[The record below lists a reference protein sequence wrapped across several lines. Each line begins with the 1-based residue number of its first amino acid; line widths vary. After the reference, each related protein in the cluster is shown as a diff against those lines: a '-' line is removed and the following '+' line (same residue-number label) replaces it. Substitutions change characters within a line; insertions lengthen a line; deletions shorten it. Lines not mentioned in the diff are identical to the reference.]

1 MHMVDI
7 WKLKSNENSFFD
19 LEKWKLGHVGQYTL
33 RSSSSRNAVES
44 KECHGEVPLK
54 EMLVHPF

>member
-1 MHMVDI
+1 MVDI
-7 WKLKSNENSFFD
+7 WKLKSNKNLFFD
-19 LEKWKLGHVGQYTL
+19 LEKWKLGHVCQFTP
-33 RSSSSRNAVES
+33 RSSSSRNAVVS